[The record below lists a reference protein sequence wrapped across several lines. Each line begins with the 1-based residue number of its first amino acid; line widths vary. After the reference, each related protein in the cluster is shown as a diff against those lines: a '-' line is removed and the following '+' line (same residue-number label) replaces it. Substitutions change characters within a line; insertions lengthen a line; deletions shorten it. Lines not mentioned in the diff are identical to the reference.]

1 MTGFDL
7 RRREPTGSWCVSSAR
22 MKQTYCC
29 WPCSARLRYLL
40 YFFSSPSV
48 KTAGRESSLAAMYG
62 LVRGLLSASASR
74 SCRGHR
80 DRKLGKPLVYRHRSF
95 CSGEKM
101 PCSEL
106 EFDCHGRLQAPIQS
120 CGGLHIG
127 GRGEQLMLVSTCAS
141 REGTWAG
148 TCANDPGS

>member
-1 MTGFDL
+1 M
-7 RRREPTGSWCVSSAR
+7 
-22 MKQTYCC
+22 YCC

-106 EFDCHGRLQAPIQS
+106 ELL
-120 CGGLHIG
+120 GLTVMEGCRHLS
-127 GRGEQLMLVSTCAS
+127 RAAAVSTLEAVES
-141 REGTWAG
+141 
-148 TCANDPGS
+148 S